1 MEGYEFDNL
10 EKESETT
17 RIKCLSK
24 SDLSNVLEENKED
37 TEEHLTNGDTEGEYS
52 FGFSGGYSMKTAN
65 KELNDH
71 SPFIRGCLMALISES
86 TFILINLII

>member
-1 MEGYEFDNL
+1 M
-10 EKESETT
+10 
-17 RIKCLSK
+17 SK

-65 KELNDH
+65 EELND
-71 SPFIRGCLMALISES
+71 STPFKKGYKM
-86 TFILINLII
+86 THK